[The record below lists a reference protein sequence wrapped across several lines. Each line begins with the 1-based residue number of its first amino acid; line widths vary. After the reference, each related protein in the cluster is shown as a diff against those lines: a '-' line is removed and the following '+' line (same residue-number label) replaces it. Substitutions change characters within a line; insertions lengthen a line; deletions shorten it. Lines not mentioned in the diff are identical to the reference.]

1 MFEMF
6 KIENT
11 WLKQQQQKQKP
22 EKPQC
27 RHGSPW
33 PLPEVPCGLTKEQ
46 WLEAEGSDEVI
57 PACDQLDFPLI
68 PHLKEKYTEGSWCA
82 RPHCSRKVP
91 CQGAT
96 VGK

>member
-1 MFEMF
+1 MF

-11 WLKQQQQKQKP
+11 RSKEAWRWTLQLP
-22 EKPQC
+22 
-27 RHGSPW
+27 HSPF
-33 PLPEVPCGLTKEQ
+33 PEVSCRLTEEQ

-57 PACDQLDFPLI
+57 PARDHLDFPLI
-68 PHLKEKYTEGSWCA
+68 SHLKEKYTAGSWCA